1 MGSSLAKKIIKK
13 HLVSGKMSPGEEIA
27 IKIMN
32 AKPQQTYVFFNNDHA
47 MLKNSREMLAILNRL
62 LYD

>member
-1 MGSSLAKKIIKK
+1 
-13 HLVSGKMSPGEEIA
+13 
-27 IKIMN
+27 MN